1 MKIVLNNNKEVKR
14 VPISRIK
21 AYSDEGVCFKS
32 HVPFLFSDC
41 GEGRFIDFDRNVL
54 YEPEMLFLPQHS
66 LKRLHKPDYTRKDA
80 FLIGTTLYIYDK
92 PYTRTMQDD
101 KYGSTSAEVI
111 TVTTICTVSVM
122 GTEIKAKNI
131 KIPNMFYFL
140 NESTIKQTI
149 TKKGNDI
156 FYEAIKEFSKFD
168 YI

>member
-1 MKIVLNNNKEVKR
+1 MLNSNKEVKR
-14 VPISRIK
+14 VPIGRIK
-21 AYSDEGVCFKS
+21 AYSDEGVCSKS
-32 HVPFLFSDC
+32 HIPFLFSDC

-92 PYTRTMQDD
+92 PYTRTMQND
-101 KYGSTSAEVI
+101 KYGTVSAEVI
-111 TVTTICTVSVM
+111 TVTTICTVSMM

-140 NESTIKQTI
+140 DDATIKVTT
-149 TKKGNDI
+149 TKKG
-156 FYEAIKEFSKFD
+156 
-168 YI
+168 